1 MASIQKCSR
10 RTGLKDS
17 RSSNGFL
24 WILLFTTSLLT
35 IIFFLSVKGYIIN
48 VSPSLPLGIYKTIP
62 IIEPLE
68 VGDMVEVQIPKEL
81 FAIMQERGYKKKEAM
96 VKVGTLLKIIQGK
109 EGDVFS
115 LEETEIGK
123 RIVKNGTIVLGFAF
137 LQDGQGRAF
146 ITPKEWKV
154 GKGEYF
160 LMGKHPRSYD
170 SRYFGPI
177 KAEYITRKAC
187 PVWTWKGES

>member
-10 RTGLKDS
+10 RTELKDS
-17 RSSNGFL
+17 LKAVGFL
-24 WILLFTTSLLT
+24 WMLLFTTSLLA
-35 IIFFLSVKGYIIN
+35 IVFFFSTKGYIIN
-48 VSPSLPLGIYKTIP
+48 TSPSLPLGIYRTMP
-62 IIEPLE
+62 ITEPLE

-81 FAIMQERGYKKKEAM
+81 FAIMQERGYKKKKAM

-115 LEETEIGK
+115 LEETKVGK
-123 RIVKNGTIVLGFAF
+123 RIVKNGTTVLGIAF
-137 LQDGQGRAF
+137 LQDRQGRAF

-160 LMGKHPRSYD
+160 LMGEHPRSYD